1 MIVSSLP
8 IEQNWIIKLFWL
20 QSRLLFDFVLFYCFN
35 CLFFYLSEYIAVY
48 WHCLILDFE
57 MFLYLC
63 LLQCWYHIWARL
75 HYKLKLRWL
84 SWQPAMCSIHCTG
97 RTWLHRCDQI
107 GSIKSI
113 FFLWFGWYT
122 SIKNEQFFY
131 FWLFY
136 VLYEKLTAEC
146 SSYSCWLHASLPKLP
161 IVVIDSPWRPYLQQ
175 RQEKW
180 DENKLK
186 DRCS

>member
-107 GSIKSI
+107 GSMKSI
-113 FFLWFGWYT
+113 FFFV
-122 SIKNEQFFY
+122 I
-131 FWLFY
+131 WLIYINKKWTIFLLL
-136 VLYEKLTAEC
+136 VILCFIWKTNCWMQQLLLLVACKSSNVAHSRHRFPVTAIPTTTARKMR
-146 SSYSCWLHASLPKLP
+146 WK
-161 IVVIDSPWRPYLQQ
+161 
-175 RQEKW
+175 
-180 DENKLK
+180 
-186 DRCS
+186 